1 MTYSL
6 TERKRIRKSFAKRA
20 IVQKTPF
27 LIATQLESY
36 TGFLQAHVSP
46 EARRNEGLQA
56 AFTSIFPIVSHSGN
70 ARLEFVSYFLGEPPF
85 DVKECQQRGLT
96 YASPLRAKVRLVI
109 LDKDAPKPTTK
120 EGKEQEVYMGEI
132 PLMTTT
138 GSFIINGTERVIV
151 SQLHRS
157 PGVFFEHDRG
167 KTHTSGK
174 LLFSARVIPYRGSWL
189 YFEFDPKDI
198 VFFRVDRRR
207 KMPVTILLKALGY
220 SPARILGE
228 FFDFDTFHVKPAGS
242 EFEVVPERL
251 RGEVARFDIK
261 DKAGNTIVAKDK
273 RITVK
278 HIRDME
284 TAGVKRIGA
293 PDEFFL
299 GRTLAH
305 NVVNPD
311 TGEIIANANDEIT
324 ETLLAQL
331 REAKVGKV
339 QTLFTNDLDQGP
351 YVSQTLHADE
361 TADMQAARV
370 AIYRMMRPGEPP
382 TEDAVEALFN
392 GLFFAEERYDLS
404 AVGRMK
410 FNRRI
415 GAPAETSWQ
424 LRFRGIALPKE
435 AEEELR
441 KYFNHAPELSLGKV
455 GLEGVSTEAEAQGLV
470 DKMFQELKGKGI
482 DKQKLEVKIEQRLT
496 LSPKDIVEVI
506 RILVELRNGRGEID
520 DIDHL
525 GNRRV
530 RSVGELAENQ
540 FRAGLVRVERAVK
553 ERLSQAE
560 SENLMPHDLINA
572 KPISAAIKEFFGSSQ
587 LSQFMDQT
595 NPLSEI
601 THKRRVSAL
610 GPGGLTRERAGFEV
624 RDVHPT
630 HYGRVCPIETPEG
643 PNIGLINSLALYAR
657 TNKYGFLETPYR
669 KVKDSKPTNEIT
681 FLSAI
686 EEGNYV
692 IAQANATVD
701 KNGKLTDTLVSC
713 RFKNEF
719 ELKAPEEVQYMD
731 VAPSQI
737 VSVAASLIPFLE
749 HDDANRALMGSN
761 MQRQAVPCL
770 RPEKPLV
777 GTGVE
782 RTAAVDSG
790 TCVISLRGGV
800 VDYVDANRIV
810 VRVNDDETLAGD
822 VGVDTYKLTK
832 YTRSNQNT
840 NINHRPIV
848 KQGEKIA
855 KGDVVADGASTDLG
869 ELALG
874 QNMMVAFM
882 PWNGYNF
889 EDSILISERVVGEDR
904 FTSIHIEELTVVA
917 RDTKLG
923 PEEITRDIS
932 NLSEA
937 QLARLD
943 ESGIVYI
950 GAEVE
955 AGDVLV
961 GKVTPKG
968 ETQLTPEEKLLRAI
982 FGEKASDV
990 KDTSLR
996 VPSGISGTVIDVQV
1010 FTREGIERDKRSQ
1023 SIIEDELKR
1032 YKTDLADQMRIVE
1045 SDTFER
1051 LERLLNG
1058 KTANGGP
1065 KRLVKGTKVTKEYLQ
1080 SVERY
1085 DWFDIRLA
1093 AEDSAAQVEGLKES
1107 LAQKRREFDA
1117 MFEAKRKKLTQGDEL
1132 PPGVLKM
1139 VKVYVA
1145 VKRRLQPGDKMA
1157 GRHGNKGVISKITP
1171 VEDMPHMADG
1181 TPVDIVLNPLGVPSR
1196 MNVGQILET
1205 HLGWAAKGL
1214 GLRIGELVKDQ
1225 QKVVIA
1231 EVRKILERIYSG
1243 KEEEVSKLTDE
1254 ELLQLAQNLKEGVP
1268 FATPVFDGAAEAEIN
1283 GMLEMA
1289 GLPQSGQ
1296 VQLFDGRTGEAF
1308 DRNVTVGYMHVLK
1321 LHHLVDDKM
1330 HARSTGPYSL
1340 VTQQPLGGKAQFGG
1354 QRFGEMEVWALEAY
1368 GAAYTLQE
1376 MLTVKSDDITGRTK
1390 VYENIVK
1397 GDHKIDAG
1405 MPESFNVLVKEIRS
1419 LGIDIDL
1426 ERY

>member
-1 MTYSL
+1 MTALQYSS
-6 TERKRIRKSFAKRA
+6 TEKKRIRKSFAKRA
-20 IVQKTPF
+20 SVLNVPF
-27 LIATQLESY
+27 LLATQLESY
-36 TGFLQAHVSP
+36 TAFLQAHVP
-46 EARRNEGLQA
+46 PAERKNEGLQA
-56 AFTSIFPIVSHSGN
+56 AFTSIFPISSHSGN
-70 ARLEFVSYFLGEPPF
+70 ARLEFVSFALGEPPF

-96 YASPLRAKVRLVI
+96 YASPLRAKVRLTI
-109 LDKDAPKPTTK
+109 MDKEAPKPTVR
-120 EGKEQEVYMGEI
+120 EVKEQEVYMGEI

-167 KTHTSGK
+167 KTHSSGK

-189 YFEFDPKDI
+189 DFEFDPKDYLY
-198 VFFRVDRRR
+198 FRVDRRR
-207 KMPVTILLKALGY
+207 KMPITILLKAIGMT
-220 SPARILGE
+220 PEQILAT
-228 FFDFDTFHVKPAGS
+228 FYDTDTFHVTNAGV
-242 EFEVVPERL
+242 EFELVPERL
-251 RGEVARFDIK
+251 RGEVARFDFA
-261 DKAGNTIVAKDK
+261 DKTGKVIVQKDK

-284 TAGVKRIGA
+284 AAGMKRILVPEDFVA
-293 PDEFFL
+293 
-299 GRTLAH
+299 GRALAH
-305 NVVNPD
+305 AVVD
-311 TGEIIANANDEIT
+311 KETGEILAAPNEEIT
-324 ETLLAQL
+324 DQVLGKL
-331 REAKVGKV
+331 RAAGVESFK
-339 QTLFTNDLDQGP
+339 TIYTNDLDQGA
-351 YVSQTLHADE
+351 YISQTLRTDE
-361 TADMQAARV
+361 TADQWAAKV

-382 TEDAVEALFN
+382 TEDAVETLFN
-392 GLFFAEERYDLS
+392 GLFYAEERYDLS
-404 AVGRMK
+404 MVGRMK
-410 FNRRI
+410 FNRRAYPDKVDERAPGWLKRFYQRVGPRGVE
-415 GAPAETSWQ
+415 GAA
-424 LRFRGIALPKE
+424 
-435 AEEELR
+435 
-441 KYFNHAPELSLGKV
+441 
-455 GLEGVSTEAEAQGLV
+455 
-470 DKMFQELKGKGI
+470 
-482 DKQKLEVKIEQRLT
+482 T
-496 LSPKDIVEVI
+496 LSNDDLLAVI
-506 RILVELRNGRGEID
+506 AVLVELRNGRGDID

-657 TNKYGFLETPYR
+657 TNRYGFLETPYR
-669 KVKDSKPTNEIT
+669 KVVDGKVTNQID

-686 EEGNYV
+686 EEGNFV
-692 IAQANATVD
+692 IAQANAQLD
-701 KNGKLTDTLVSC
+701 KTGKLLDSLVSC
-713 RFKNEF
+713 RAKNEF
-719 ELKAPEEVQYMD
+719 TLKSPEEVQYMD

-770 RPEKPLV
+770 RPEKPVV
-777 GTGVE
+777 GTGIE
-782 RTAAVDSG
+782 RTVAVDSG
-790 TCVISLRGGV
+790 TAVIALRGGM
-800 VDYVDANRIV
+800 VDYVDATRIV
-810 VRVNDDETLAGD
+810 VRVNDEETVAGE
-822 VGVDTYKLTK
+822 VGVDIYNLVK

-840 NINHRPIV
+840 NINQRPIV
-848 KQGEKIA
+848 KVGERIA
-855 KGDVVADGASTDLG
+855 RGDVVADGASTDLG

-874 QNMMVAFM
+874 QNMLVAFM
-882 PWNGYNF
+882 PWNGFNF
-889 EDSILISERVVGEDR
+889 EDSILISETVVADDR
-904 FTSIHIEELTVVA
+904 YTSIHIEELTVVA

-996 VPSGISGTVIDVQV
+996 VPSGMSGCVIDVQV
-1010 FTREGIERDKRSQ
+1010 FTREGIERDKRAQ
-1023 SIIEDELKR
+1023 QIIDDQLKS
-1032 YKTDLADQMRIVE
+1032 YKKDLADQLRIVE
-1045 SDTFER
+1045 ADTFGR
-1051 LERLLNG
+1051 IERLLIG
-1058 KTANGGP
+1058 KTAAKGP
-1065 KRLVKGTKVTKEYLQ
+1065 KKLAKGTKITKAYLDDVDKYQ
-1080 SVERY
+1080 
-1085 DWFDIRLA
+1085 WFEVSLA
-1093 AEDSAAQVEGLKES
+1093 DEDAQAQLES
-1107 LAQKRREFDA
+1107 LKDSLAKLREDFDKL
-1117 MFEAKRKKLTQGDEL
+1117 FEVKRKKLTQGDEL
-1132 PPGVLKM
+1132 PPGVQKM
-1139 VKVYVA
+1139 VKVYLA
-1145 VKRRLQPGDKMA
+1145 VKRRVQPGDKMA
-1157 GRHGNKGVISKITP
+1157 GRHGNKGVISKIVP
-1171 VEDMPHMADG
+1171 IEDMPHMADG

-1214 GLRIGELVKDQ
+1214 GLRIGAMLKAQ
-1225 QKVVIA
+1225 AKAA
-1231 EVRKILERIYSG
+1231 EVRKFIEQVYNASG
-1243 KEEEVSKLTDE
+1243 KPEDIAALSDEEVVHMAENLT
-1254 ELLQLAQNLKEGVP
+1254 EGVP
-1268 FATPVFDGAAEAEIN
+1268 FATPVFDGASEGEIRA
-1283 GMLEMA
+1283 MLDTAYPDEVSTR
-1289 GLPQSGQ
+1289 LKLTPSKTQ
-1296 VQLFDGRTGEAF
+1296 VTLFDGRTGDPF
-1308 DRNVTVGYMHVLK
+1308 DRPVTVGYMHMLK

-1368 GAAYTLQE
+1368 GASYTLQE
-1376 MLTVKSDDITGRTK
+1376 MLTVKSDDIQGRTK